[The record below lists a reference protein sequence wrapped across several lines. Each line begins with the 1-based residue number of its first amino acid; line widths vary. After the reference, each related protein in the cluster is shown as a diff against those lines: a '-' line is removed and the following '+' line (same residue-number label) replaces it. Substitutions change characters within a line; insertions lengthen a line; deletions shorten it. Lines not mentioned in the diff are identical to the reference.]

1 VEPAERSGVLING
14 RTPNTLRRLVLPPGE
29 RNGVDV
35 LGYQVKQDNGVY
47 DFDAGM
53 MHSWLKFIGV
63 DLAGILGG
71 RGDESRR
78 LSWGRRVGPPG
89 EGSEGL

>member
-1 VEPAERSGVLING
+1 LSSQVE
-14 RTPNTLRRLVLPPGE
+14 
-29 RNGVDV
+29 
-35 LGYQVKQDNGVY
+35 YDNGVY

-63 DLAGILGG
+63 DLAVILGG

-78 LSWGRRVGPPG
+78 LSWERRVGPPG
-89 EGSEGL
+89 EGSEGR

>member
-1 VEPAERSGVLING
+1 M
-14 RTPNTLRRLVLPPGE
+14 
-29 RNGVDV
+29 
-35 LGYQVKQDNGVY
+35 Y

-53 MHSWLKFIGV
+53 MHSWLKFIGL

-78 LSWGRRVGPPG
+78 LSWERRVGPPG
-89 EGSEGL
+89 EGSEGR